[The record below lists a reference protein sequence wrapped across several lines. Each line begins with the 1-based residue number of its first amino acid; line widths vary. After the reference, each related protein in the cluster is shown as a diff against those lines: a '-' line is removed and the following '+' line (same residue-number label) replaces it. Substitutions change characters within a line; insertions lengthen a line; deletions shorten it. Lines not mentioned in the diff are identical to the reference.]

1 MLLLPDQPSGSVEA
15 GKLMDEIDTIRQRKM
30 EDLKKELEKREYPA
44 EPLEVT
50 DAAFDE
56 FTARHTLVVV
66 DCWAQWCGPCR
77 MLSPVIDELATELRG
92 KVIFGKLNVDHNK
105 GTAMRFAISS
115 IPALLV
121 FKEGKLADRI
131 IGAVPK
137 QKIIQR
143 LQPLM

>member
-1 MLLLPDQPSGSVEA
+1 
-15 GKLMDEIDTIRQRKM
+15 MDEIDEIRQRKM
-30 EDLKKELEKREYPA
+30 EILKKELGKRGQPGSPVEI
-44 EPLEVT
+44 T

-56 FTARHTLVVV
+56 FIAKYNLAVV

-77 MLSPVIDELATELRG
+77 ILSPVIDELASELQG
-92 KVIFGKLNVDHNK
+92 KVVFGKLNVDHNRS
-105 GTAMRFAISS
+105 AAVRFAITG

-121 FKEGKLADRI
+121 FKNGTLVDKI

-137 QKIIQR
+137 QRIIQR

>member
-1 MLLLPDQPSGSVEA
+1 
-15 GKLMDEIDTIRQRKM
+15 MDELDEIRQRKM
-30 EDLKKELEKREYPA
+30 EELKKGLEKREHPA
-44 EPLEVT
+44 GPVELT

-56 FTARHTLVVV
+56 FIAKYSLVVV

-77 MLSPVIDELATELRG
+77 MLAPVIDELAAELKG
-92 KVIFGKLNVDHNK
+92 KVVFGKLNVDHNRS
-105 GTAMRFAISS
+105 TAVRFAITG

-121 FKEGKLADRI
+121 FSNGTLVDRI

-137 QKIIQR
+137 QRIMQR

>member
-1 MLLLPDQPSGSVEA
+1 
-15 GKLMDEIDTIRQRKM
+15 MDEIDTIRPRKM
-30 EDLKKELEKREYPA
+30 EDLKKELERREYPA

-50 DAAFDE
+50 DVAFDE
-56 FTARHTLVVV
+56 FIARHTMVVV

-121 FKEGKLADRI
+121 FKDGKLADRI

>member
-1 MLLLPDQPSGSVEA
+1 
-15 GKLMDEIDTIRQRKM
+15 MDEIDEIRQRKM
-30 EDLKKELEKREYPA
+30 EDLKKELEKREHPGN
-44 EPLEVT
+44 PVEVT

-56 FTARHTLVVV
+56 FTSKYNLTVV

-77 MLSPVIDELATELRG
+77 MISPIIDELASELQG
-92 KVIFGKLNVDHNK
+92 KVVFGKLNVDANK
-105 GTAMRFAISS
+105 STAGKYAITS

-121 FKEGKLADRI
+121 FKNGKLVDRI

-137 QKIIQR
+137 QRIVQR

>member
-1 MLLLPDQPSGSVEA
+1 
-15 GKLMDEIDTIRQRKM
+15 M
-30 EDLKKELEKREYPA
+30 EDMKKELEKREYPG
-44 EPLEVT
+44 EPMEVT

-56 FTARHTLVVV
+56 FTSRYALVVV

-92 KVIFGKLNVDHNK
+92 RVVFGKLNVDHNK
-105 GTAMRFAISS
+105 GTAMRFAITS
-115 IPALLV
+115 IPELLV
-121 FKEGKLADRI
+121 FKHGKLVDRI

-143 LQPLM
+143 LHPLM